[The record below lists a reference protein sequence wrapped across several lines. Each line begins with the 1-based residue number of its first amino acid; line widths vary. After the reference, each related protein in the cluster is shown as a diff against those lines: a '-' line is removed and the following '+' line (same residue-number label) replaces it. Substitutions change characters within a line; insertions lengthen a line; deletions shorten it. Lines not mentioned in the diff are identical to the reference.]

1 MPGTFLEIGEV
12 NVAQGIWLVEY
23 LRRWYNPFNRIACMA
38 RVPFARICLLVM
50 ADNVAIMLGRDQLC
64 LAEEITV
71 FSHKRSGRMRGG
83 IV

>member
-1 MPGTFLEIGEV
+1 
-12 NVAQGIWLVEY
+12 
-23 LRRWYNPFNRIACMA
+23 MA